1 MSENNGLLLFDLLS
15 NISTLNQSRG
25 NCFGVIFFVS
35 LVIFVLFRLSSDFHL
50 SVRDPIKEEWDGFL

>member
-25 NCFGVIFFVS
+25 NCFRVNFFVS
-35 LVIFVLFRLSSDFHL
+35 SAIFVLFRLSSDFHL
-50 SVRDPIKEEWDGFL
+50 RVRDPIKEEWDGFL